1 MAVPASCA
9 PKELASHDG
18 GAPAAA
24 SASSSLLRKVQR
36 RISLRRST
44 TGSSN
49 SSSSS
54 LNTLREHLPK
64 TLGGTPRAD
73 DGSVFG
79 GVNVEEPAAYTI
91 APPDHRENTAL
102 HAMMDSLPSLGS
114 FHPPQ
119 ISSLNPLR
127 SAPSVPC
134 FSADG
139 YDSDDDASPP
149 ATPPGSTPTS
159 RAPSVAPP
167 PFFQRR
173 CSDPPK
179 GTAPSDPLERLSG
192 NVVMM
197 GGFRGS
203 VLRDAKTNKRLWIPL
218 KVGFGLRRAD
228 LGLGLEED
236 DEMNSEE
243 RVIAGN
249 MLTQIGGWID
259 LGRKLKDR
267 LKHISASQLHPSSS
281 AFPFT
286 SSTTFPFTSS
296 GPPSPR
302 DPLHPPLRYH
312 SFGYDWRRS
321 LQLSS
326 KLLVEKLVRLKEESA
341 LRGEGPGG
349 NGLGATIV
357 AHSMGG
363 LVALHALASAPD
375 PTVVRGILFAG
386 TPFQGCINT
395 LGAFKLG
402 GGIALNQKVGSPAV
416 TFSWRS
422 GFYFLPRA
430 LPPADQKQ
438 AEEELPDLTLPPVV
452 DAAVP
457 QLAPRDASAPSTPT
471 HAASARSS
479 PTLAAPSTPPPSP
492 AAPRGPASAS
502 ASPSLPLHRLLSGGF
517 ETPKGEPIPVDFFDP
532 QTWASYALSP
542 VPAGMDFA
550 RPSLRPRPVPSA
562 AASGSSDADADGS
575 AHALGA
581 FGAPG
586 NLGERSV
593 FPNVGG
599 EAQDAVDEVSA
610 QMREAFGAED
620 EDGGAQSDETER
632 LRRQA
637 REVDTV
643 RRYLVRT
650 LKRVR
655 EFQDDLVNLYDP
667 AKAHLYP
674 PLAVLTSSRTPTV
687 RGILVSSRED
697 IVREGYE
704 RLLWAAGDGI
714 VLSESATRLPG
725 DPEVEGRERTG
736 RPEDDK
742 WMAHL
747 QGVVETSHGHVGLL
761 GDIEG
766 VRKGLELLYGC
777 RN

>member
-1 MAVPASCA
+1 MAFAAPGA
-9 PKELASHDG
+9 PKELGSQDS
-18 GAPAAA
+18 P
-24 SASSSLLRKVQR
+24 SASTSSLLRKVQR
-36 RISLRRST
+36 RISARRST
-44 TGSSN
+44 SSSAN

-64 TLGGTPRAD
+64 SLGGTSRGEGQDVGA
-73 DGSVFG
+73 DGSVLG
-79 GVNVEEPAAYTI
+79 GVDVDEPTAYTI

-114 FHPPQ
+114 LHPPQ

-127 SAPSVPC
+127 SAPSVSC
-134 FSADG
+134 FSAEG

-149 ATPPGSTPTS
+149 GTPPVSAPQSRRPSATS
-159 RAPSVAPP
+159 PP
-167 PFFQRR
+167 LFQRR
-173 CSDPPK
+173 CSDPTSK
-179 GTAPSDPLERLSG
+179 GGAASSDPLERLYG
-192 NVVMM
+192 NVVML

-218 KVGFGLRRAD
+218 KVGFGLRKAD
-228 LGLGLEED
+228 LGLGLEEE
-236 DEMNSEE
+236 DELNSEE

-267 LKHISASQLHPSSS
+267 LKQISAAQHHTSSS
-281 AFPFT
+281 FPFT
-286 SSTTFPFTSS
+286 SSTSFPFTSS
-296 GPPSPR
+296 NPPSPH
-302 DPLHPPLRYH
+302 DPLRPPLRYH

-326 KLLVEKLVRLKEESA
+326 KLLVKKLVRLKEESA
-341 LRGEGPGG
+341 LRGEGPDGK
-349 NGLGATIV
+349 GLGATII

-422 GFYFLPRA
+422 GFYFLPRP

-438 AEEELPDLTLPPVV
+438 AEEELPATP
-452 DAAVP
+452 
-457 QLAPRDASAPSTPT
+457 LAPAVGSAAASSALPTPSPAQVLAPSSLSQTLSPL
-471 HAASARSS
+471 SS
-479 PTLAAPSTPPPSP
+479 PTLGAPPSP
-492 AAPRGPASAS
+492 PPTPTARAPPAI
-502 ASPSLPLHRLLSGGF
+502 PLARLLAGGF
-517 ETPKGEPIPVDFFDP
+517 ETPQGVPLPVDFFAP
-532 QTWASYALSP
+532 QTWATYALSP

-550 RPSLRPRPVPSA
+550 HPSSALRPPPA
-562 AASGSSDADADGS
+562 ALSREDSGE

-593 FPNVGG
+593 FPDVGG
-599 EAQDAVDEVSA
+599 EVQDAVDDIA
-610 QMREAFGAED
+610 ARMGEAFGGE
-620 EDGGAQSDETER
+620 EKGAQPEETVR

-643 RRYLVRT
+643 KRYLART
-650 LKRVR
+650 LQRAR
-655 EFQDDLVNLYDP
+655 EFQDDLINLYDP

-714 VLSESATRLPG
+714 VLGESATRLPG
-725 DPEVEGRERTG
+725 DPEVDGRERTG
-736 RPEDDK
+736 RPEDDR
-742 WMAHL
+742 WMVHL
-747 QGVVETSHGHVGLL
+747 QGSVETSHGHVGLL
-761 GDIEG
+761 GDIDG
-766 VRKGLELLYGC
+766 VRKGLELLYG
-777 RN
+777 